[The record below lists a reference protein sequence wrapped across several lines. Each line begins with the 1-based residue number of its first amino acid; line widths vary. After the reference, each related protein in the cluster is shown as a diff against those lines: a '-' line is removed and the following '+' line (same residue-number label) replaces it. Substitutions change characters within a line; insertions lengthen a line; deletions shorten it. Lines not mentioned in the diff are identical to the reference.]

1 MMRPLIALLRR
12 LGRFLKTLLDMDPV
26 YRIR

>member
-1 MMRPLIALLRR
+1 MLRPAIALLRR
-12 LGRFLKTLLDMDPV
+12 LGRFLKSLLDMDPV